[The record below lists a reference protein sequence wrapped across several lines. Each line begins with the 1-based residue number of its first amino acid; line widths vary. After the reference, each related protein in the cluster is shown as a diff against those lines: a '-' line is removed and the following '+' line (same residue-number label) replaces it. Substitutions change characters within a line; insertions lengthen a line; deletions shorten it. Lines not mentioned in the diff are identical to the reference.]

1 MSDDINRRIQPE
13 PTKAEYRSATTNAM
27 LGLMAF
33 GAVTPLAAPYV
44 HKGIDKLTGPKDNR
58 PQVFIEPGTVSPTK
72 DE

>member
-1 MSDDINRRIQPE
+1 VSEDINRRIQPE
-13 PTKAEYRSATTNAM
+13 PTKAEYRSATTNAI

-44 HKGIDKLTGPKDNR
+44 HKGIGKLTGPKDDGPR
-58 PQVFIEPGTVSPTK
+58 FFIQPGTVSPPT